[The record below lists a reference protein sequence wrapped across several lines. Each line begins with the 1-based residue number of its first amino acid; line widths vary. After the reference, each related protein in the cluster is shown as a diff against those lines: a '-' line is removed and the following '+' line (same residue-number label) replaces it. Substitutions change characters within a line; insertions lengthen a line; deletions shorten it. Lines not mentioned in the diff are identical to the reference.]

1 MEGLNATSTAV
12 FVFFFV
18 LVTVL
23 GFVAARWKS
32 GDLGQLHEWGLG
44 GRRFGP
50 WITWFLIGGDLYTAY
65 TLIAVPGAI
74 YARGAFGFFAVP
86 YTVII
91 YPFLYLVIPRLWLV
105 THRHNYLTAG
115 DFVGGRYGNRWL
127 ELAVALTGI
136 LATMPYI
143 ALQLVGIEKA
153 IAGLGFQGEGL
164 AGDAPLI
171 IAFIILAVFT
181 YQSGLRAPAM
191 IAFVKDLM
199 IYVFILAAVTIIPA
213 QLGGYAAVFDAAA
226 AGLAKKGA
234 GLTLAPAQIAP
245 YVTLAIGSAM
255 ALLLYPH
262 SLTGILSASGPDA
275 LKRNA
280 VALPAYS
287 FLLGLIGL
295 LGILAYG
302 AGIDTKD
309 ANNVVPLLILKSFPD
324 WFAGFC
330 FAAIAVGALVPAA
343 VMSIGAANTFTRNVW
358 KPFVEP
364 GMSPAK
370 ETFLAKLVS
379 LIVKVG
385 ALAVILFVPTKNAID
400 LQLLGGVWMIQVF
413 PAVIFGLYTR
423 WFNGWALL
431 IGWAVGMVLATWLSY
446 GPTAWVAVH
455 PVFEL
460 FTAYNGFTAVAVNI
474 AIAGVL
480 SAVWRSAAPDETMV
494 TDYAETP
501 LTAS

>member
-255 ALLLYPH
+255 A
-262 SLTGILSASGPDA
+262 
-275 LKRNA
+275 
-280 VALPAYS
+280 
-287 FLLGLIGL
+287 
-295 LGILAYG
+295 
-302 AGIDTKD
+302 
-309 ANNVVPLLILKSFPD
+309 NV
-324 WFAGFC
+324 
-330 FAAIAVGALVPAA
+330 
-343 VMSIGAANTFTRNVW
+343 T
-358 KPFVEP
+358 
-364 GMSPAK
+364 
-370 ETFLAKLVS
+370 
-379 LIVKVG
+379 
-385 ALAVILFVPTKNAID
+385 
-400 LQLLGGVWMIQVF
+400 
-413 PAVIFGLYTR
+413 
-423 WFNGWALL
+423 
-431 IGWAVGMVLATWLSY
+431 
-446 GPTAWVAVH
+446 
-455 PVFEL
+455 
-460 FTAYNGFTAVAVNI
+460 
-474 AIAGVL
+474 
-480 SAVWRSAAPDETMV
+480 
-494 TDYAETP
+494 
-501 LTAS
+501 